1 MSDQYEVTEMGDAF
15 RTYITTSTSEPPV
28 GALTEEMLN
37 NYIREVTHATSGR
50 RYNLSSPVEFVSDFS
65 SPEESW
71 PSFDTEQYNY
81 VYQNK
86 KWEIVSDAEPEPR
99 PGIETLSMIGFK

>member
-1 MSDQYEVTEMGDAF
+1 MSDQYEVTGMEDTF
-15 RTYITTSTSEPPV
+15 RTYINTSASEPPV
-28 GALTEEMLN
+28 GALTEEMLS
-37 NYIREVTHATSGR
+37 NYIREVTMATG
-50 RYNLSSPVEFVSDFS
+50 RYNLSSPVEFISDFS
-65 SPEESW
+65 SPDAEW